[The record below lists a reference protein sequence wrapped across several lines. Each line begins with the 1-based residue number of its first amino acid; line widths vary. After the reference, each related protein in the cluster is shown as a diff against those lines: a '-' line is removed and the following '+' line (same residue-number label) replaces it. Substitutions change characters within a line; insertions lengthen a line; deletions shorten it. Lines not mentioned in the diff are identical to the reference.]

1 MSMKLIGAY
10 VTAALSGLVA
20 LAAALLI
27 VLQWGNTGDFSLFGK
42 NVKAPTAL
50 IMLGSIAFGAA
61 MPYLIKLLW
70 RSSQTIRRHRQA
82 GDAIRKAAEQAVG
95 QASPAS
101 ASETSGDKK
110 TGESALHD

>member
-1 MSMKLIGAY
+1 MNMKLIGAY
-10 VTAALSGLVA
+10 VTAILSGLVA

-42 NVKAPTAL
+42 NIKPATVV
-50 IMLGSIAFGAA
+50 IVLGSIAFGAA
-61 MPYLIKLLW
+61 LPYLIRLLW

-82 GDAIRKAAEQAVG
+82 ADVVRKAAEQAVR

-101 ASETSGDKK
+101 ATEVGNGKK

>member
-1 MSMKLIGAY
+1 MSMKLIGAH
-10 VTAALSGLVA
+10 VAAALSGLVA

-42 NVKAPTAL
+42 NVKASTVV

-61 MPYLIKLLW
+61 LPYLIRLLW

-82 GDAIRKAAEQAVG
+82 GDAVRKAAEQAVR
-95 QASPAS
+95 QAGPAS
-101 ASETSGDKK
+101 AGEVGGKK